1 MAPRSGACAPRNGD
15 KAFGS
20 RTTPRVKTGLIEP
33 YPDTRSFPDSRD
45 KKPHKLHLI
54 SCDIPRWLTCFHNR
68 LLEVFTN
75 TDLADVAQ
83 KRSLIITYLL
93 HRATPRMSI
102 KVRILESAKIG
113 GLVKIIIGE
122 LSRHCNKNN
131 PLQDASAGFHY

>member
-1 MAPRSGACAPRNGD
+1 MAPRSGAYTPRNGD

-20 RTTPRVKTGLIEP
+20 RTAPRVKPGLIEL
-33 YPDTRSFPDSRD
+33 YPGTRSSPDSRD
-45 KKPHKLHLI
+45 KKSHKLHLI

-102 KVRILESAKIG
+102 KVRILGSAKTG
-113 GLVKIIIGE
+113 GLVKTMIGN

-131 PLQDASAGFHY
+131 SLQDASAGLHY